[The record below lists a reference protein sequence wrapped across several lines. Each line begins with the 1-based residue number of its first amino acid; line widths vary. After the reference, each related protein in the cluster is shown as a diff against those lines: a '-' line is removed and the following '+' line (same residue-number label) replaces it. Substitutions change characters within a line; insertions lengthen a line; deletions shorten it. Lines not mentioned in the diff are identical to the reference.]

1 MDVGNLISAMMAL
14 DPVHHY
20 PFDIFL
26 YEAKTVKVAHTAE
39 SVLGYTEH
47 VSDTE
52 GFQRAAYEPLQEDPG
67 ALHYALHVLPL
78 R

>member
-1 MDVGNLISAMMAL
+1 MEAL
-14 DPVHHY
+14 DPVHRY

-26 YEAKTVKVAHTAE
+26 YEAKTVKVTHTAE
-39 SVLGYTEH
+39 SVFGYIEH

-52 GFQRAAYEPLQEDPG
+52 GFQRAAYVPLQDDPS
-67 ALHYALHVLPL
+67 ALQYALHVLPL